1 MRGDLEARSRPGGA
15 APVAGLGQAASTV
28 FRLKQER
35 SIDDRALTA
44 TLHGG
49 VAWREAERGGR
60 EEIVGRRCEMHLARR
75 AATYRS
81 AIATM
86 ALMAL
91 LTGCA
96 AKIQGSVQLVDAHQQ
111 PVAKDSLQGTVVNM
125 INTTAAVEQASYAA
139 TTDANGKYESAK
151 GRLRPGTYKV
161 EASRIG
167 YETET
172 QTVEI
177 KEHTQKKIEF
187 KLRRIQEGKRKTI
200 QGSKSDEDKI
210 INPGEV
216 NIQAPTM

>member
-1 MRGDLEARSRPGGA
+1 
-15 APVAGLGQAASTV
+15 
-28 FRLKQER
+28 
-35 SIDDRALTA
+35 
-44 TLHGG
+44 
-49 VAWREAERGGR
+49 
-60 EEIVGRRCEMHLARR
+60 
-75 AATYRS
+75 
-81 AIATM
+81 
-86 ALMAL
+86 
-91 LTGCA
+91 
-96 AKIQGSVQLVDAHQQ
+96 
-111 PVAKDSLQGTVVNM
+111 
-125 INTTAAVEQASYAA
+125 VEQASHAA
-139 TTDANGKYESAK
+139 TTDVDGKFESTK

-177 KEHTQKKIEF
+177 KEHTQKNIDF

>member
-1 MRGDLEARSRPGGA
+1 MNR
-15 APVAGLGQAASTV
+15 
-28 FRLKQER
+28 
-35 SIDDRALTA
+35 
-44 TLHGG
+44 
-49 VAWREAERGGR
+49 
-60 EEIVGRRCEMHLARR
+60 
-75 AATYRS
+75 TYRS
-81 AIATM
+81 TIATM
-86 ALMAL
+86 VLAAL
-91 LTGCA
+91 LPACT
-96 AKIQGSVQLVDAHQQ
+96 AKIHGAVQLVDANLK
-111 PVAKDSLQGTVVNM
+111 PVAKENLQGTVVNM

-139 TTDANGKYESAK
+139 TTDAEGKFESAK

-177 KEHTQKKIEF
+177 KQHTQKKIEF
-187 KLRRIQEGKRKTI
+187 KLRQIQEGTRKTI

>member
-1 MRGDLEARSRPGGA
+1 MERDVEGQGRTGDGHAPAAMPDRGE
-15 APVAGLGQAASTV
+15 
-28 FRLKQER
+28 
-35 SIDDRALTA
+35 
-44 TLHGG
+44 
-49 VAWREAERGGR
+49 AWRETELSGR
-60 EEIVGRRCEMHLARR
+60 EEIARR
-75 AATYRS
+75 AAKFRS

-86 ALMAL
+86 VLAVL
-91 LTGCA
+91 LPGCA
-96 AKIQGSVQLVDAHQQ
+96 AKIHGRVQLVDANLQ
-111 PVAKDSLQGTVVNM
+111 PAAKESLQGTVVNM
-125 INTTAAVEQASYAA
+125 INTTTAVEQASHAA
-139 TTDANGKYESAK
+139 TTDVDGKFESTK

-177 KEHTQKKIEF
+177 KEHTQKNIDF